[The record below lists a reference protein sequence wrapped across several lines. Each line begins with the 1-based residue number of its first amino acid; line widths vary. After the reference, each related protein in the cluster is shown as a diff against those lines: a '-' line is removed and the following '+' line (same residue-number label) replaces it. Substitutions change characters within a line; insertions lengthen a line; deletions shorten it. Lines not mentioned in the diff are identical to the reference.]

1 MELLGS
7 TQTSKGRS
15 VEEAEGRSKNLGLPC
30 LQMEFEASQG
40 YMNACSNATTKRAGG
55 RERSLSRDLHPS
67 THLSLIY
74 SAYID
79 DVD

>member
-1 MELLGS
+1 MELLRS

-15 VEEAEGRSKNLGLPC
+15 VEEAERRSKNLGLPC

-40 YMNACSNATTKRAGG
+40 YVNACSKATIKRAGG
-55 RERSLSRDLHPS
+55 REVS
-67 THLSLIY
+67 IY